1 MRTVLAT
8 QVAAG
13 ARAAGMSRNRAIACA
28 SVEDA
33 LPHLRLAM
41 LPGDVVLVKGSR
53 MMAMERVV
61 EALLQKPRQR
71 AA

>member
-1 MRTVLAT
+1 MSQNRT
-8 QVAAG
+8 
-13 ARAAGMSRNRAIACA
+13 IACE

-33 LPHLRLAM
+33 LPHLGPAM

-61 EALLQKPRQR
+61 DALLQEPLRR
-71 AA
+71 VA